1 MTELVSV
8 SVVSHGQIALAKEL
22 LGDIAAHCDAECIE
36 VILTLNIPE
45 ELPFSGSD
53 YPFALTVIR
62 NQAPKGFGA
71 NHNQAFHAA
80 RGEFFCVLNPDIR
93 FGDDPFPALR
103 TCLEDRSAG
112 VAAPLVLGSD
122 GGIEDS
128 ARRFPSPLRI
138 LCKVFGGCRG
148 GDYAVGEEPIHPDWA
163 GGMFLLFPRAL
174 FERLGGFDE
183 RYFLYYEDVDICA
196 RLTLLGRRVVL
207 CPQARVVHHARRSSH
222 RDIRYLRWHLKSMM
236 RFFLSPVYWRLP
248 FVRRG
253 APE

>member
-1 MTELVSV
+1 MTELVSI

-22 LGDIAAHCDAECIE
+22 LGDIAAHCDAGIE

-45 ELPFSGSD
+45 ELPFSAGD

-71 NHNQAFHAA
+71 NHNQAFRAA
-80 RGEFFCVLNPDIR
+80 GGEFFCVLNPDIR
-93 FGDDPFPALR
+93 FGADPFPALR
-103 TCLEDRSAG
+103 ACLADRSAG

-207 CPQARVVHHARRSSH
+207 CPRVRVVHHARRSSH

-248 FVRRG
+248 FVRQG
-253 APE
+253 ARE